1 MLFLNE
7 VAFSCLNIGM
17 IIRNLTL
24 AVLAITS
31 TNLFAANHMFFI
43 GGGGEPNGSTTI
55 FDGSVETL
63 GKNLS
68 KSKWKYQASFNGGHS
83 NTESLLSKNFS
94 NPVAPTTS
102 FTEANYKK
110 LIEDYTKKINSGEIT
125 SSDQL
130 MIIINSHGAEKS
142 ETNGEVTHRISAA
155 DTKKSSGIKNYDSLD
170 GSEVVSLDAL
180 AALVKLTNEKGIK
193 LGIVDMSCHSGN
205 TQALKKNAPNTC
217 VITSTGPVHYGY
229 SGPTT
234 FNGHFVSNLKPGVSL
249 EQAFLTAR
257 AAAQDYGYPMISTPE
272 GQKISNELYPSVTPY
287 LYYKNSNT
295 DKLTNYIKNNSS
307 DQLICHR
314 ENQFN
319 DLISK
324 IDMLQAAATGTKDGY
339 SGEVLKKLLSAYK
352 TEQDSMLSVLNK
364 MGSSVAETPEVFA
377 PKGVDPVKFPND
389 PRILRMSWKNIATS
403 NPDDTLNYFK
413 TQLAMTK
420 DSYKKTE
427 HNTAIQNWTQLK
439 AKRAEILRQ
448 YPEMANL
455 DKKSKELTAAITN
468 NYNTAAAIAIEERK
482 FYNELYKKNQTAS
495 NDPCREIVF

>member
-1 MLFLNE
+1 
-7 VAFSCLNIGM
+7 
-17 IIRNLTL
+17 
-24 AVLAITS
+24 
-31 TNLFAANHMFFI
+31 MFFI
-43 GGGGEPNGSTTI
+43 GGGGEPDGATTI

-68 KSKWKYQASFNGGHS
+68 GSKWKYQASFNGGHS
-83 NTESLLSKNFS
+83 NTESLLSQNFS

-130 MIIINSHGAEKS
+130 MIIINSHGAAKS
-142 ETNGEVTHRISAA
+142 ETNGEETHRISAA
-155 DTKKSSGIKNYDSLD
+155 DTKKSSGIKNYDNLE
-170 GSEVVSLDAL
+170 GSDVVSLDAL
-180 AALVKLTNEKGIK
+180 AALVKLTNAKGIK

-234 FNGHFVSNLKPGVSL
+234 FNGQFVSNLKPGVSL

-287 LYYKNSNT
+287 LYYKNTNT

-307 DQLICHR
+307 DQLICQR

-324 IDMLQAAATGTKDGY
+324 IDMLQAAANGSKDGY
-339 SGEVLKKLLSAYK
+339 SGEELKKLLSAYK
-352 TEQDSMLSVLNK
+352 AEQDSMLNVLNK
-364 MGSSVAETPEVFA
+364 MGSSVADTPEFFA

-389 PRILRMSWKNIATS
+389 PRILKMSWRNIATS
-403 NPDDTLNYFK
+403 DPDGTLAYFK
-413 TQLAMTK
+413 GQLASTK
-420 DSYKKTE
+420 NARDKSEY
-427 HNTAIQNWTQLK
+427 NSVIANWNQLK
-439 AKRAEILRQ
+439 IKKAEILSK
-448 YPEMANL
+448 YPELANIE
-455 DKKSKELTAAITN
+455 KKSKELTSKIAN
-468 NYNTAAAIAIEERK
+468 NYNTAAAIALQERK